1 MENPK
6 TDVFYYSAIAN
17 VKCEVY
23 AISINDLNKLP
34 LILKNQMKNVSNL
47 RK

>member
-6 TDVFYYSAIAN
+6 VEVFQYSAIAN

-23 AISINDLNKLP
+23 AIAVNDLNKIP
-34 LILKNQMKNVSNL
+34 PSVKN
-47 RK
+47 